1 MLLPLSLLFV
11 GAVLTL
17 NGLWMMNRISEGEIV
32 FINLATAFITG
43 AVALL
48 VMSVADTSAAVKTAA
63 LTLLFSITYLW
74 VGVNRLTGW
83 DGRGLGW
90 FSIGLGLVELLAPGR
105 VTRTLG
111 MQGSEGL
118 VRAAG
123 LRELGHGV
131 LSLSTER
138 RLGLWSRVAGDA
150 LDVVMLMPALSPS
163 TVVVSATGRGAS
175 FRPSTSTVTSA
186 SADPPWPSSMR

>member
-32 FINLATAFITG
+32 VINLAAAFITG

-48 VMSVADTSAAVKTAA
+48 VMFGADTPAAVKTAA

-74 VGVNRLTGW
+74 VGVNRLTGS

-90 FSIGLGLVELLAPGR
+90 FSLLVSISVLPEAVGALRHAGDGMAMWLGVSWACWSALWFLYFLLLALRLPLGR
-105 VTRTLG
+105 ETAVATLASG
-111 MQGSEGL
+111 IL
-118 VRAAG
+118 TAW
-123 LRELGHGV
+123 L
-131 LSLSTER
+131 
-138 RLGLWSRVAGDA
+138 
-150 LDVVMLMPALSPS
+150 PALALLYG
-163 TVVVSATGRGAS
+163 VA
-175 FRPSTSTVTSA
+175 
-186 SADPPWPSSMR
+186 